1 MTERPVSCGCEEEE
15 CVCHFYHY
23 DCACQD
29 CPDCADNCFCY
40 EEIEGLTEEPMTLM
54 EIFDQHPEL
63 LGERLDNVLIDPF
76 NDDEVFECDLENP
89 DICDSCQ

>member
-1 MTERPVSCGCEEEE
+1 
-15 CVCHFYHY
+15 
-23 DCACQD
+23 
-29 CPDCADNCFCY
+29 
-40 EEIEGLTEEPMTLM
+40 MTLM

-63 LGERLDNVLIDPF
+63 LGERLDNVPIDPF